1 MRMAAYT
8 VAVAAMSWP
17 IRRLDRRLVAGARRN
32 AATALTADRMRAWA
46 WDQMGNEVT
55 GLAATHRRSA

>member
-1 MRMAAYT
+1 MRVAAYT
-8 VAVAAMSWP
+8 VAVMSWP

-46 WDQMGNEVT
+46 WDQIGNEVT

>member
-1 MRMAAYT
+1 MRVAAYT
-8 VAVAAMSWP
+8 VTAMSWP

-46 WDQMGNEVT
+46 WDQIGSEVT
-55 GLAATHRRSA
+55 GLATPQRRSA